1 MEDGIDCGG
10 PVTGGGVVPEE
21 SKFESAAAKES
32 PGFERGREGKT
43 ATGDSYPTGG
53 AIRARTVEVCL
64 GALKNLKYVIG
75 VIGDDTEGVPGL
87 NAAKIELGLP
97 GASDYE
103 GLTIRYHISGFS
115 AN

>member
-1 MEDGIDCGG
+1 MKDGIDCGS

-21 SKFESAAAKES
+21 SKFQSAAAKES

-53 AIRARTVEVCL
+53 AIGSRTLQVCL
-64 GALKNLKYVIG
+64 GALKNLKYVIS

-87 NAAKIELGLP
+87 NTAKIKLGLP
-97 GASDYE
+97 GASYYE
-103 GLTIRYHISGFS
+103 GFPIRYHVSGFGT
-115 AN
+115 N